1 MLNLLGMILMQDSW
15 SLGYLYINMIF
26 TSFVFHTKMWKRNRE
41 RKAYLL
47 YHEVFI
53 LEKIRYCA

>member
-1 MLNLLGMILMQDSW
+1 MLDVKPIRYDFYVRM
-15 SLGYLYINMIF
+15 GYLYINMIF
-26 TSFVFHTKMWKRNRE
+26 TSFVFHTKIWKRSRE

-47 YHEVFI
+47 YHEVLI